1 MDFSKLSSNDKLAAI
16 GAVAAILGAFLSFGG
31 GGSWGVLTGIAMLV
45 VVFLPQLSPST
56 KLPGSHGSLMMI
68 VGGVSILGAI
78 FGLLALITVF
88 GAFAFWGAGYFI
100 GALVGTA
107 GQALMGWAAWQT
119 FQAEGGKFNMS
130 MPSTPSTPPASTY
143 TPPPAPM
150 APPSQPPASDQGS
163 EDRPQG

>member
-1 MDFSKLSSNDKLAAI
+1 
-16 GAVAAILGAFLSFGG
+16 
-31 GGSWGVLTGIAMLV
+31 VLTGIAMLV

-78 FGLLALITVF
+78 FGVLALITVF

-119 FQAEGGKFNMS
+119 FQAEGGKFNLN
-130 MPSTPSTPPASTY
+130 MPSAPSSPPPASTY
-143 TPPPAPM
+143 TPPPPA
-150 APPSQPPASDQGS
+150 APPAQPMGDQGH
-163 EDRPQG
+163 EDQPQG